1 MASAGLIMKLT
12 KKRPI
17 SKEKGRDSYG
27 LNRSVLSKAEHRP
40 HQNRFVYF
48 SLFLVIGQWTSK
60 YRRVKPAMVFYA
72 HWAIALQAQKNIVK
86 YKNQYYSK

>member
-27 LNRSVLSKAEHRP
+27 LNRSVLSKAEQSP

-48 SLFLVIGQWTSK
+48 SLFLVIGQ
-60 YRRVKPAMVFYA
+60 
-72 HWAIALQAQKNIVK
+72 
-86 YKNQYYSK
+86 